1 VISQNTTLNQEELA
15 RFEKDLKTT
24 IENRMDWLK
33 FQRVVDQCD
42 GDALVVFQRGSDK
55 RIIKK
60 ITKDQLD
67 HRTVDEILNSLR
79 TMTSPIGCN

>member
-1 VISQNTTLNQEELA
+1 MISQNTTLNQEELA